1 MKKQQLVWIV
11 VLVIV
16 AAVLVLVFTQRP
28 MTDEEIVRGA
38 VLGSGSA
45 TCTFVDSDTDEEFDI
60 MFKNGKVR
68 MNGVFDGYE
77 FFLVTGEENVHV
89 WDTMTNEGIFFPI
102 SESME
107 MGVHRFDDR
116 EMLFDDIKDKVV
128 HCSAETIPDE
138 LFEIPEDIAF
148 YTEEDFFMR
157 QFDFDL
163 DDLDFEIEDLE
174 IDDLDIEEMEDIE

>member
-1 MKKQQLVWIV
+1 MKKQQLIWVV

-16 AAVLVLVFTQRP
+16 AAALVLAFTQRP

-60 MFKNGKVR
+60 MFKDSKVR

-77 FFLVTGEENVHV
+77 FFLVTGEENVYV
-89 WDTMTNEGIFFPI
+89 WDTMSNEGIFFPI
-102 SESME
+102 SQSME

-116 EMLFDDIKDKVV
+116 EMLLEDIKDKVV
-128 HCSAETIPDE
+128 DCSAETILDE

-163 DDLDFEIEDLE
+163 DDFNFEFEDLE
-174 IDDLDIEEMEDIE
+174 LEETEDPGEE